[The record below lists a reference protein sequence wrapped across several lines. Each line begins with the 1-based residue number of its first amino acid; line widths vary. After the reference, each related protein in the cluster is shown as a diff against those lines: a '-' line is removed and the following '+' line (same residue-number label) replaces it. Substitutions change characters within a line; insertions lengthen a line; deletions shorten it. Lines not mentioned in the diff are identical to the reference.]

1 MEEINLQSVL
11 LRKMTLGSFENNVY
25 TLIDPDAKE
34 SAIIDAAAEADRI
47 LEAIRGTRV
56 RFILQTHCHMD
67 HVMALE
73 EVKSATGAPVGIH
86 AADEKAFGV
95 RADFHLEDN
104 QILNIGK
111 GQIRVIH
118 TPGHTPGGVCFLI
131 DHHLLSGDTLF
142 EGGPGKTGSP
152 QSFQQIVESI
162 TQKLFR
168 LSDNTICYT
177 GHGPNTTIGKA
188 KGEYQIFAAKKRT
201 KPAYGDVVW
210 LTS

>member
-11 LRKMTLGSFENNVY
+11 LRKLTLGSFENNVY
-25 TLIDPDAKE
+25 ILIDPDAKE

-47 LEAIRGTRV
+47 LEAVRGTRV

-95 RADFHLEDN
+95 RADFRLEDN
-104 QILNIGK
+104 QILDIGK

-142 EGGPGKTGSP
+142 EGGPGKTASP
-152 QSFQQIVESI
+152 ESFQQIVESI

-168 LSDNTICYT
+168 LSDSTICYT

-188 KGEYQIFAAKKRT
+188 KKEYQIFARKKRT